1 MEPIKLLGKVNP
13 ASCFSKVVL
22 KRSYIVIINYQAN
35 FSENKLVLLRLSLI
49 KNGDIVERKFMFVP
63 FSLLDSN
70 PVNFVFETLY
80 VPVNWTES

>member
-1 MEPIKLLGKVNP
+1 M
-13 ASCFSKVVL
+13 
-22 KRSYIVIINYQAN
+22 
-35 FSENKLVLLRLSLI
+35 
-49 KNGDIVERKFMFVP
+49 IVERKFMFVP